1 MQISTMIST
10 RVILSEAELKE
21 AAIEFV
27 KSRTEVPTDAT
38 YVVEFED
45 DHDGDLITFVDIT
58 GTAGSTGPV
67 TPAADKPKATRA
79 PKTTVTKAPEPVV
92 ETLQLVAATQTEDLP
107 FVEDVAKIVEQLK
120 VEETQAAEA
129 EAELETPK
137 VETKPLGRIFPDT
150 TNSAPVLPVEEV
162 DPTVKAKSLFANLS
176 KPTN

>member
-67 TPAADKPKATRA
+67 TPAADKPKATRG
-79 PKTTVTKAPEPVV
+79 PKTIKTPE
-92 ETLQLVAATQTEDLP
+92 LVAETIQTVAETQTEDLP

-129 EAELETPK
+129 EAEPETPK
-137 VETKPLGRIFPDT
+137 AETKPLGRIFPDA

-162 DPTVKAKSLFANLS
+162 DPTVKAKSLFANLT